1 MLDSR
6 YLCITLALVVAACS
20 PPGSESVQQGG
31 GAAAVPEEIASVAL
45 AAMPDVTILGGE
57 LNPGNGEF
65 EIVGTLP
72 NGDEVEFDMVQS
84 NGQWAVL
91 EIQRDISW
99 ASVPGPVRAVM
110 DAQPNPFVPAR
121 VIESTQGADGSIVY
135 ELFRATADGSP
146 APRLA
151 LEIRWHEGN
160 AVVLP

>member
-1 MLDSR
+1 MIHSR
-6 YLCITLALVVAACS
+6 SALITLAVVVGACS
-20 PPGSESVQQGG
+20 PPGSDTMQQDGG
-31 GAAAVPEEIASVAL
+31 VAGVPGEIAAVAL
-45 AAMPDVTILGGE
+45 AAMPEVTILGGE

-65 EIVGTLP
+65 EIVGTMP

-84 NGQWAVL
+84 NGEWAVL

-99 ASVPGPVRAVM
+99 SSVPQPVHAVM
-110 DAQPNPFVPAR
+110 DAQPEPFEPAR

-160 AVVLP
+160 ASVLP